1 MTPARSEVV
10 AAAIAIVAAVASTI
24 AAPRL
29 KYISL
34 LTVIPMPTSLW
45 DTDLALSHVD
55 KYTYSSEEYIKA
67 GGHIGEYVD
76 NKSVPLKTS
85 AIMGLGLAY
94 TGSHREDLLQLLIPH
109 VSDDGVSIEIVS
121 LVTLVL
127 EFIFVGSKNS
137 EITGTIL
144 QTLVEKAERSDTGLD
159 EKWAW
164 YMALGLGLL
173 YLGLQDALDTTS
185 KTLKAIEL
193 PISKTTQIVVEA
205 CAFAGTGNVLMVQ
218 AMLHHCDEH
227 IDMKEKEVDKDE
239 KKDEPAAE
247 EAKEEE
253 VKPPVKPDD
262 TFQAFAVIIWI
273 RVQECC

>member
-1 MTPARSEVV
+1 VELCVT
-10 AAAIAIVAAVASTI
+10 ASFG
-24 AAPRL
+24 L
-29 KYISL
+29 
-34 LTVIPMPTSLW
+34 SLW
-45 DTDLALSHVD
+45 DTDLGLSHVD

-67 GGHIGEYVD
+67 GVLLATGILNSRHTEADVATGHIDEYAD

-121 LVTLVL
+121 LVTLVP

-144 QTLVEKAERSDTGLD
+144 QRLVEKAERSDTGLG

-173 YLGLQDALDTTS
+173 YLGTSCGVFPKCRSRLFSFLRRPARRVGYDHQD
-185 KTLKAIEL
+185 
-193 PISKTTQIVVEA
+193 TQ
-205 CAFAGTGNVLMVQ
+205 GY
-218 AMLHHCDEH
+218 
-227 IDMKEKEVDKDE
+227 
-239 KKDEPAAE
+239 
-247 EAKEEE
+247 
-253 VKPPVKPDD
+253 
-262 TFQAFAVIIWI
+262 
-273 RVQECC
+273 

>member
-1 MTPARSEVV
+1 MIYFDAQ
-10 AAAIAIVAAVASTI
+10 
-24 AAPRL
+24 PRGTL
-29 KYISL
+29 
-34 LTVIPMPTSLW
+34 LW
-45 DTDLALSHVD
+45 DTDLGLSHVD

-67 GGHIGEYVD
+67 GVLLATGILNSRHTEADVATGHIDEYAD

-173 YLGLQDALDTTS
+173 YLGLQDALDTTI

-227 IDMKEKEVDKDE
+227 INMKEKEVDKDE